1 MKPLLACLALLLVAA
16 CGGENDAPGAG
27 GGGAPDEDRTS
38 SPACTDI
45 WVAGQTLPEGYE
57 GCTRPDGDLEA
68 AVSYECTDG
77 GDLVGY
83 DDRFYV
89 VTPGKIAE
97 ISGEDDPSYAAAYDA
112 CLAD

>member
-1 MKPLLACLALLLVAA
+1 MQSEHQRTGPIGGPELAATFSRV
-16 CGGENDAPGAG
+16 GGKDP
-27 GGGAPDEDRTS
+27 
-38 SPACTDI
+38 
-45 WVAGQTLPEGYE
+45 
-57 GCTRPDGDLEA
+57 
-68 AVSYECTDG
+68 TDG